1 MITVNGDK
9 VEWQQGMTVRGVL
22 QACNFIFPL
31 LIVTVDEKLVQRRD
45 YDRTQVRDGAD
56 VRVVH
61 LMSGG

>member
-22 QACNFIFPL
+22 QACNYRFPL
-31 LIVTVDEKLVQRRD
+31 LIVTVDERLVQRQE
-45 YDRTQVRDGAD
+45 YDSTAVRDGAD

>member
-9 VEWQQGMTVRGVL
+9 LEWQKGMTVRGVL
-22 QACNFIFPL
+22 QARNFLFPL
-31 LIVTVDEKLVQRRD
+31 LIVTVDEKLVHRQQ
-45 YDRTQVRDGAD
+45 YDNTPVADGAD